1 MIDPTVVGYGTFF
14 VLIGAI
20 VIGVP
25 IAWAISGVSFIALFL
40 LYGFGPTI
48 SQFYTTAFSSAG
60 EFLFSAVPL
69 FIFAGQL
76 ISKARIG
83 EDLFDTMHKWFGRLP
98 GGLLVST
105 VSASAA
111 FGAVTGVSAAAVG
124 TMAKVAMPEMIRY
137 KYDVKMSAGA
147 IACASTIAIMLP
159 PSLLLI
165 IYGLQTETSISKLFI
180 AGIIPGI
187 LMAIVFSAYNII
199 RCSLSPELGPRGPR
213 FSWRERFLSL
223 GKLSPVVIIFGVVI
237 GGLYNGFFTPGE
249 SAAVCA
255 FSVLVYAVVTRRVKV
270 RDIIDA
276 AYDAVSLSAMV
287 FAILIAMTVFSRVL
301 IATRVTSDLVDVI
314 SSAGLNMYVVLALFV
329 LLLLVLA
336 MFLDALGMLLLTLPF
351 MFPVIEGLGFDPV
364 WFGIIIVLMSEVG
377 LITPPVG
384 MNIFILSKSL
394 PDVPTLEMFRGA
406 WPYVVLCLGLVVL
419 FTIFPQMVLWLP
431 NSM

>member
-1 MIDPTVVGYGTFF
+1 MIDPT
-14 VLIGAI
+14 LIGYATFVGLVAL
-20 VIGVP
+20 VILGIP
-25 IAWAISGVSFIALFL
+25 IAWAISGVSFLALL
-40 LYGFGPTI
+40 ALYGLSPTI
-48 SQFYTTAFSSAG
+48 SQFYNTAFSSSG
-60 EFLFSAVPL
+60 EFLYSAVPL

-83 EDLFDTMHKWFGRLP
+83 EDLFETMYKWFGRLP

-105 VSASAA
+105 VSASTA

-124 TMAKVAMPEMIRY
+124 TMAKVAMPEMIRF

-147 IACASTIAIMLP
+147 IACSSTIAIMLP

-180 AGIIPGI
+180 AGIVPGI
-187 LMAIVFSAYNII
+187 LMGIVFSAYNII
-199 RCSLSPELGPRGPR
+199 RCSLSPELGPPGPR

-223 GKLSPVVIIFGVVI
+223 GQLSPVVIIFGVVI

-255 FSVLVYAVVTRRVKV
+255 FSVLVYAIVTRRVTI
-270 RDIIDA
+270 RDVVGA

-287 FAILIAMTVFSRVL
+287 FAILIAMTIFSRVL
-301 IATRVTSDLVDVI
+301 IATHVTSNLVDVI
-314 SSAGLNMYVVLALFV
+314 SSAGLNMYVVLALFL

-336 MFLDALGMLLLTLPF
+336 MFLDALGMVLLTLPF
-351 MFPVIEGLGFDPV
+351 MFPVIVGLGFDPI
-364 WFGIIIVLMSEVG
+364 WFGIILVLMSEVG

-394 PDVPTLEMFRGA
+394 PSVPTLHMFQGA
-406 WPYVVLCLGLVVL
+406 WPYVVICIGLVIL
-419 FTIFPQMVLWLP
+419 FTIFPGLVLWLP
-431 NSM
+431 NAM